1 MGEGG
6 SPINT
11 RMVRNSKLI
20 HPDKQ
25 LIKYQAFL
33 EMSELVKCFS
43 VIIQKL
49 VAKLKVAI
57 ILSFHKYTARVLGSK
72 PVIFV
77 IVLN

>member
-1 MGEGG
+1 
-6 SPINT
+6 
-11 RMVRNSKLI
+11 
-20 HPDKQ
+20 
-25 LIKYQAFL
+25 
-33 EMSELVKCFS
+33 MSELVKCFS